1 MAGSPYTSYG
11 TRKPQQTMQL
21 TVTGKQMDVGDAF
34 RQHIEDK
41 LTHTLDKYFGD
52 AIEVSVTVAREASG
66 YRTTINAHVGKH
78 VEMFA
83 DGSGHDPYPAFD
95 SAAEHLSKRLRRNKR
110 RLRDHHK
117 SPVEVLA
124 TSAFVL
130 QPGESEDDGDIPS
143 ESEGSEAPPVIAELA
158 ARIGLLTVS
167 EAVMR
172 LDLMQEPAL
181 MFKNKAHG
189 GLNMVYRRNDGT
201 IGWVDPQNIGQG

>member
-1 MAGSPYTSYG
+1 M
-11 TRKPQQTMQL
+11 KL

-34 RQHIEDK
+34 RQHINDK
-41 LTHTLDKYFGD
+41 LNHILEKYFGD
-52 AIEVSVTVAREASG
+52 AIDVGVTMVREASR
-66 YRTTINAHVGKH
+66 YRATIHAHVGKH

-83 DGSGHDPYPAFD
+83 DGEGHDPYPAFD

-117 SPVEVLA
+117 SSVELLSTQAYVLH
-124 TSAFVL
+124 
-130 QPGESEDDGDIPS
+130 PGEDEEDIEVPS
-143 ESEGSEAPPVIAELA
+143 ESEASDAPPVIAELA

-201 IGWVDPQNIGQG
+201 IGWVDPQNIGQA

>member
-1 MAGSPYTSYG
+1 M
-11 TRKPQQTMQL
+11 KL

-52 AIEVSVTVAREASG
+52 AIDVGVTVAREASG
-66 YRTTINAHVGKH
+66 YRATISAHVGKH

-83 DGSGHDPYPAFD
+83 DGAGHEPYPAFD

-117 SPVEVLA
+117 LPVESLPTLA
-124 TSAFVL
+124 YVL
-130 QPGESEDDGDIPS
+130 QPGDDSDDADLPS

-158 ARIGLLTVS
+158 AQIGLLTVS

-201 IGWVDPQNIGQG
+201 IGWVDPQNTGQG

>member
-1 MAGSPYTSYG
+1 M
-11 TRKPQQTMQL
+11 KL

-41 LTHTLDKYFGD
+41 LNHTLEKYFGD
-52 AIEVSVTVAREASG
+52 AIDVGVIVAREASG
-66 YRTTINAHVGKH
+66 YRSTIHAHVGKH

-83 DGSGHDPYPAFD
+83 DGSGHEPYPAFD

-117 SPVEVLA
+117 SPVEVLS
-124 TSAFVL
+124 TQAFVL
-130 QPGESEDDGDIPS
+130 NPDEGEEDVEIPS
-143 ESEGSEAPPVIAELA
+143 ESEGSDAPPVIAELA

>member
-1 MAGSPYTSYG
+1 M
-11 TRKPQQTMQL
+11 KL

-41 LTHTLDKYFGD
+41 LNHTLEKYFGD
-52 AIEVSVTVAREASG
+52 AIDVGVTVAREASG
-66 YRTTINAHVGKH
+66 YRATIAAHVGKH

-83 DGSGHDPYPAFD
+83 DGEGHDPYPAFD

-117 SPVEVLA
+117 SPAETLS
-124 TSAFVL
+124 TQAFVL
-130 QPGESEDDGDIPS
+130 HPGDEEDDSENLAESEASD
-143 ESEGSEAPPVIAELA
+143 APPVIAELA

-201 IGWVDPQNIGQG
+201 IGWVDPQNIDQG